1 MVQVGGWISP
11 LTFNLAVGV
20 AAKAILLDKVSKEI
34 ANKLFLNYILHER
47 YKTILKRLFITSHI
61 V

>member
-34 ANKLFLNYILHER
+34 ANKLF
-47 YKTILKRLFITSHI
+47 
-61 V
+61 